1 MKFKSLIFISLWA
14 ALLASCDF
22 KLKPFSEMM
31 DDTLEITIQRYDRIE
46 SLYLTT
52 GDFSALQQ
60 MSTDYPNETRT
71 LIEDVLGLGDVSDPQ
86 INSKLLRFYQDS
98 TLQTVISDAEVQ
110 YANMSDLNTQLT
122 EAFHTLK
129 TWIPDIKIPMVY
141 AQICA
146 LDHSIVVGDGSVGI
160 CLDKYL
166 GANYPIYE
174 KYYDKQQRQSMS
186 REYIVPDF
194 ICFYLLSLY
203 PLPNFYNAPQRDLD
217 LHVAKIQW
225 AANKVLG
232 YAFFK
237 SKYVRKFDKYMQ
249 KYPEVSF
256 RQLLEDLD
264 YDKYDKVD

>member
-46 SLYLTT
+46 S

-110 YANMSDLNTQLT
+110 YANMSDINDELS
-122 EAFHTLK
+122 EAFDQK
-129 TWIPDIKIPMVY
+129 PVFSPYIPY
-141 AQICA
+141 R
-146 LDHSIVVGDGSVGI
+146 L
-160 CLDKYL
+160 
-166 GANYPIYE
+166 PI
-174 KYYDKQQRQSMS
+174 
-186 REYIVPDF
+186 
-194 ICFYLLSLY
+194 
-203 PLPNFYNAPQRDLD
+203 
-217 LHVAKIQW
+217 
-225 AANKVLG
+225 
-232 YAFFK
+232 
-237 SKYVRKFDKYMQ
+237 
-249 KYPEVSF
+249 
-256 RQLLEDLD
+256 
-264 YDKYDKVD
+264 

>member
-160 CLDKYL
+160 
-166 GANYPIYE
+166 
-174 KYYDKQQRQSMS
+174 
-186 REYIVPDF
+186 
-194 ICFYLLSLY
+194 
-203 PLPNFYNAPQRDLD
+203 
-217 LHVAKIQW
+217 
-225 AANKVLG
+225 
-232 YAFFK
+232 
-237 SKYVRKFDKYMQ
+237 
-249 KYPEVSF
+249 
-256 RQLLEDLD
+256 
-264 YDKYDKVD
+264 

>member
-1 MKFKSLIFISLWA
+1 
-14 ALLASCDF
+14 
-22 KLKPFSEMM
+22 
-31 DDTLEITIQRYDRIE
+31 
-46 SLYLTT
+46 
-52 GDFSALQQ
+52 
-60 MSTDYPNETRT
+60 
-71 LIEDVLGLGDVSDPQ
+71 
-86 INSKLLRFYQDS
+86 
-98 TLQTVISDAEVQ
+98 
-110 YANMSDLNTQLT
+110 MSDLNTQLT

-264 YDKYDKVD
+264 YDKYDRMD